1 MNWRSGSLISGTEL
15 EKWQVLE
22 PSLAEFLGTHLP
34 SAAPGEDGAGVESDD
49 EKELPYAVRQAVF
62 DRDLW
67 QCQFPGCTMR
77 KMLDVHHIV
86 FRSRGGSDDIWN
98 LVCLCRVHH
107 GLVHRGICKVTGRV
121 GVDLEFERPH
131 LFTEQKPVVV
141 EEEPVVE
148 DVEDAVEEMSPPDD
162 DDESWRDE
170 VVADIFDRPAPPK
183 PPKPDVMAYADFLG
197 QWADRKQ
204 ARDLE
209 DRARKRRGAGAHVCA
224 ESESRDPNETST
236 PEVVGGPSGG

>member
-1 MNWRSGSLISGTEL
+1 MNWRSGSLVSGTEL

-34 SAAPGEDGAGVESDD
+34 TGEGDESVESDD

-67 QCQFPGCTMR
+67 RCQFPGCTMR
-77 KMLDVHHIV
+77 KLLDVHHIV

-107 GLVHRGICKVTGRV
+107 GLVHRGICNVTGRV
-121 GVDLEFERPH
+121 GVDLKFERPQ
-131 LFTEQKPVVV
+131 LLTEQKPVVV

-148 DVEDAVEEMSPPDD
+148 NAVEEVSPPD

-170 VVADIFDRPAPPK
+170 VVADIFDHPAPPK
-183 PPKPDVMAYADFLG
+183 PPKPDPMAYADFLG

-204 ARDLE
+204 ARDRE
-209 DRARKRRGAGAHVCA
+209 DRARKRRGSGAHVCA
-224 ESESRDPNETST
+224 ESEPSAPNASST
-236 PEVVGGPSGG
+236 PEVVVGSSGG